1 MKTVVVIPTYNEVQN
16 IEELISQIF
25 YFQPEFDILVVDD
38 NSPDGTGEV
47 LDRLAKRSNKIKVI
61 HRPEKDGLGGAYLTS
76 FRYILSCSPSYQ
88 LIIQM
93 DADFSHHP
101 RYLGSLLEAAK
112 DKDISIGSRYV
123 PGARVVNRK
132 LRRKILTS
140 IANLF
145 VRLWLRP
152 GIKDCTGGFRCFKK
166 DVLAN
171 IQFDTIKSHGYLFQ
185 IEMLSRCLS
194 LGCSFTEVPIVFV
207 KRREGRSKLGFS
219 GTCKAILELPR
230 LWVNAQ

>member
-47 LDRLAKRSNKIKVI
+47 LDRLTKRSNKIKVI

-76 FRYILSCSPSYQ
+76 FRYILSCSPPYQ
-88 LIIQM
+88 RIIQM

-101 RYLGSLLEAAK
+101 RYLGSLLAATK

-132 LRRKILTS
+132 LKRKVLTS

-145 VRLWLRP
+145 VRL
-152 GIKDCTGGFRCFKK
+152 
-166 DVLAN
+166 
-171 IQFDTIKSHGYLFQ
+171 
-185 IEMLSRCLS
+185 
-194 LGCSFTEVPIVFV
+194 
-207 KRREGRSKLGFS
+207 
-219 GTCKAILELPR
+219 
-230 LWVNAQ
+230 